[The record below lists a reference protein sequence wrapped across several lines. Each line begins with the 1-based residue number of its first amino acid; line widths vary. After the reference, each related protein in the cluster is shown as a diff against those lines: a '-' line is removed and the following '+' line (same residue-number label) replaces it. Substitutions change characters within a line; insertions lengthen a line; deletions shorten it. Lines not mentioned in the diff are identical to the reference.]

1 MASKGVIGWK
11 DLKLLPIPTLK
22 QFAKAAARDI
32 DNGEEDK
39 RIILEKIFDA
49 LAKKW

>member
-22 QFAKAAARDI
+22 KFALATARDI
-32 DNGEEDK
+32 DEGDDDK
-39 RIILEKIFDA
+39 RVILEKIFDA
-49 LAKKW
+49 LSKKW